1 MCDVVI
7 MSRKSSEIIEDI
19 EDIRQSMLN
28 ALSSKDA
35 LLFIDLQFL
44 LNQVTDLKQELR
56 LSLIDERQD

>member
-1 MCDVVI
+1 

-35 LLFIDLQFL
+35 LLFVDLQFL

>member
-1 MCDVVI
+1 

-35 LLFIDLQFL
+35 LLFVDLQFL
-44 LNQVTDLKQELR
+44 LNQVTDLKQELK

>member
-1 MCDVVI
+1 

>member
-56 LSLIDERQD
+56 LSLIDER